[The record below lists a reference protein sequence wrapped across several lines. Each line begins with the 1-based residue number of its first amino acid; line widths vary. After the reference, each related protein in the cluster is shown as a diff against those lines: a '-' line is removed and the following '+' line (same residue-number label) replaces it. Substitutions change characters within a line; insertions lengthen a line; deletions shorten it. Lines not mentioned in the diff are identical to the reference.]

1 MTFSERLTGL
11 PLRENIPITLVS
23 LGHGAIHWTTA
34 TFYLLL
40 PPLSISLGLSYTE
53 AGALVSVFHVSS
65 FISNFF
71 SGPLVDITGRK
82 VLFRSCPSLSAPH
95 WRRWDWPGPSLWLQ
109 AASPHRRHQQCLASS
124 GNFLE
129 PLSKEPRLRPLN
141 PRAWCQRGRHHR
153 LVAGLI
159 AGFGW
164 QKAAE
169 LSALPV
175 LAVAVIL
182 AVGLLRYESARPRTG
197 ASRNVRAVDYLKG
210 IRSVVMN
217 RAILGLCMMS
227 GFRSMT
233 QTGLLA
239 FLPLYLANEMGA
251 GPLMIGI
258 AIAAMQ
264 VGGVIATPA
273 AGIWSDRVGRRTVV
287 LAGLSA
293 STVIIASLAFLS
305 NETAFIAGISL
316 LGFVLYAVRP
326 VVHSWMMDLTPDHLG
341 GSATSLMFGT
351 QSGFSIIMPIIGGMM
366 ADQYGLA
373 SVFIMLAGTILIT
386 NILTLRLPKE
396 RSGTSARSRL
406 RRIAVA
412 ASPINSCA

>member
-23 LGHGAIHWTTA
+23 LGHGAIHWTST

-53 AGALVSVFHVSS
+53 AGALVSLFHISS
-65 FISNFF
+65 FVSNFF

-82 VLFRSCPSLSAPH
+82 VLFQILSVAI
-95 WRRWDWPGPSLWLQ
+95 G
-109 AASPHRRHQQCLASS
+109 AAALAAM
-124 GNFLE
+124 GLAGTFVTV
-129 PLSKEPRLRPLN
+129 
-141 PRAWCQRGRHHR
+141 AG
-153 LVAGLI
+153 LVAIIGVTGNTWHPPAISFLSNRYPKNRGYALSIHGLGASAGDTIAPLAAGALI

-164 QKAAE
+164 HKAAE

-175 LAVAVIL
+175 LAVAAIL
-182 AVGLLRYESARPRTG
+182 AVGLLRYESVRPRTG
-197 ASRNVRAVDYLKG
+197 ASHGVRAAEYVEG
-210 IRSVVMN
+210 IRTIIVN

-233 QTGLLA
+233 QSGLLA
-239 FLPLYLANEMGA
+239 FLPLYLANEMGS

-264 VGGVIATPA
+264 VGGVIATPV
-273 AGIWSDRVGRRTVV
+273 AGIWSDRIGRRTVV

-351 QSGFSIIMPIIGGMM
+351 QSGFSIIMPVIGGMM

-386 NILTLRLPKE
+386 NILTVRLPKE
-396 RSGTSARSRL
+396 RSETS
-406 RRIAVA
+406 V
-412 ASPINSCA
+412 

>member
-23 LGHGAIHWTTA
+23 LGHGAIHWTTT

-82 VLFRSCPSLSAPH
+82 VLFQILSVTIGALALAAMGLAGTFVMVAGLVAIIGVTSNAWHPPAISFLSNRYPKNRGYALSIHGLGASAGDTIAP
-95 WRRWDWPGPSLWLQ
+95 
-109 AASPHRRHQQCLASS
+109 
-124 GNFLE
+124 
-129 PLSKEPRLRPLN
+129 
-141 PRAWCQRGRHHR
+141 
-153 LVAGLI
+153 LVAGALI

-197 ASRNVRAVDYLKG
+197 ASRNVRAADYLKG

-396 RSGTSARSRL
+396 RSGTS
-406 RRIAVA
+406 V
-412 ASPINSCA
+412 